1 MHQTKLKGYY
11 VPEGDYMKLVAEFGK
26 YFIIE
31 DKSGINRLFE
41 RGSRKALYQSADY
54 WRVEN
59 KLVSLAW

>member
-1 MHQTKLKGYY
+1 
-11 VPEGDYMKLVAEFGK
+11 MKLVAEFGR

-59 KLVSLAW
+59 KLVELTW

>member
-1 MHQTKLKGYY
+1 
-11 VPEGDYMKLVAEFGK
+11 MKLVAEFGR

-31 DKSGINRLFE
+31 DKSGINSLFE

-59 KLVSLAW
+59 KLVELTW